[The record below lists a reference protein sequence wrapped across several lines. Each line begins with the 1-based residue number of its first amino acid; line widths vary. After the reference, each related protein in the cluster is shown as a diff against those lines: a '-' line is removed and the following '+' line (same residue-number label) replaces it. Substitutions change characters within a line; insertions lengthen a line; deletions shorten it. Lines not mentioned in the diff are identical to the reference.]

1 MGETQGSV
9 RAHPGWV
16 ITMPFPIRSGALLPS
31 DWLVIQNLGE
41 DLLPRTFSCP
51 KYLRVTPEAINKTK
65 LECKK
70 LIWDKS
76 DRKKGRKPINA
87 TLINSPKRKPKH

>member
-16 ITMPFPIRSGALLPS
+16 IATPFPIRSGALLPS

-51 KYLRVTPEAINKTK
+51 KCLRVTPEALNKTK

-70 LIWDKS
+70 LVWEVWI
-76 DRKKGRKPINA
+76 RAIGRREG
-87 TLINSPKRKPKH
+87 SQ